1 MFVQGE
7 VEIDGDNYIIIRKII
22 RKKKKNG
29 DWTVSTSLEFLQK
42 LDDGSLKS
50 FTGEQRRETE
60 TFIKESIGTMN
71 DFLLTVLT
79 TAGNLESLIE
89 SKPTERGNVLS
100 RFIGL
105 EVLKEK
111 ETASSNT
118 IRTTIQCFRVLS

>member
-79 TAGNLESLIE
+79 TASNLESLIE
-89 SKPTERGNVLS
+89 SKPTDINLASIPLG
-100 RFIGL
+100 FIM
-105 EVLKEK
+105 
-111 ETASSNT
+111 
-118 IRTTIQCFRVLS
+118 